1 MSGCAPNVSLNNY
14 IRNKNSPLIGVYRWS
29 GFFFVRPPGLRKS
42 GAASPRR
49 RSRKGETVSDKTET
63 TNVAKKAA
71 GLGISLDAWAVALAL
86 GFALLVWLGWIKRVP
101 W

>member
-1 MSGCAPNVSLNNY
+1 VHTGGRAFSLCGA
-14 IRNKNSPLIGVYRWS
+14 R
-29 GFFFVRPPGLRKS
+29 GLRES

-49 RSRKGETVSDKTET
+49 RSRKGETVPDKTET